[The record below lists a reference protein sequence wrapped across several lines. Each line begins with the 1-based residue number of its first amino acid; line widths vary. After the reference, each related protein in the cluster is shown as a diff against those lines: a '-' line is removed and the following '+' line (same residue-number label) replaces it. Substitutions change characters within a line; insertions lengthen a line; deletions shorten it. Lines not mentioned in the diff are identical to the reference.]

1 MTTAFTELDLHPQ
14 LLQAVVEL
22 GYETPTP
29 IQSAVIPLMLAGQD
43 VIGQAQTGT
52 GKTAAFALP
61 ALQNLEPDKRNV
73 QVLVMT
79 PTRELAIQVA
89 DAFEAYGRYFN
100 ARVLAVYGGQP
111 YARQITRLKKG
122 VEIVVGTPGRLLDLI
137 RQEALHLNATRTVV
151 LDEADEMLSMGF
163 IEDIQAILDGVPA
176 ERQMALFSATL
187 PTPIRRLAERYLH
200 DPQSVTIQ
208 GKQVTLD
215 AIEQRYYLVNQR
227 DKLAAL
233 TRLFEV
239 EPITSALIFA
249 RTKVGSGDLANELT
263 VRGFPAE
270 VLNGDLTQEARERVL
285 NRFRQN
291 QIKVLVATD
300 VAARGL
306 DIEDISHIFNFDL
319 PEDEELYVHRIGRT
333 GRAGKTGIA
342 ISLVTPPEQWRLRRI
357 EGFTRQQLTRAE
369 LPTEE
374 DILKLRE
381 EQLLG
386 RMSVWLQRARYRRER
401 ELVLQL
407 VEQGQDPIEI
417 AAAAL
422 KMARA
427 EDRQRPIAPVSEVQE
442 MRSRKP
448 NREQPHGGRG
458 RSEHFRSEHSRS
470 ENSRSENPR
479 SEHPRSYG
487 NSRSRQ
493 GNSSHEDGMV
503 RLALSKGKVHGVRA
517 NEVVSTIAYHAG
529 IPGSTIGKIYIQD
542 QRTLVDVPEEFLALV
557 LAKTSSYR
565 LAHQPVNV
573 ELASVA
579 E

>member
-249 RTKVGSGDLANELT
+249 RTKIGSGDLANELT

-470 ENSRSENPR
+470 ENSRSESSR